1 VNVAKK
7 TEEKKNKKEQKS
19 INKGKIVAIIGPV
32 IDVSFEGAELPDILN
47 ALEVYNKFLGKKI
60 VLEVAQ
66 EIGRAHV

>member
-1 VNVAKK
+1 MAKK

-47 ALEVYNKFLGKKI
+47 ALEFTINFWAK
-60 VLEVAQ
+60 
-66 EIGRAHV
+66 R